1 MLRTR
6 VHRPPTTGLGGA
18 GRGRRQHAWCR
29 DDGSATVELVL
40 LTPLLVGLLLF
51 VVLCGRL
58 VSVQL
63 DVDAAA
69 HDAARAASIA
79 RTVPTATTDA
89 RQAALA
95 TLAARNRV
103 CASPTITVDT
113 GGLRPGV
120 VVTVT
125 VVCQVPLSDLA
136 MLDIGGSR
144 AVSSTA
150 SSPVDVY
157 RGTALGFGGTHAATR
172 GNPSG
177 GGPA

>member
-1 MLRTR
+1 MLGTR
-6 VHRPPTTGLGGA
+6 VHLQPITTQGGA
-18 GRGRRQHAWCR
+18 RQDEHQAPRRR
-29 DDGSATVELVL
+29 DDGSSTVELVL
-40 LTPLLVGLLLF
+40 LAPLLVGLLLF

-79 RTVPTATTDA
+79 RTVPAATSAA
-89 RQAALA
+89 RQAAMA
-95 TLAARNRV
+95 TLAGRNRV

-113 GGLRPGV
+113 GGLRPGG

-125 VVCQVPLSDLA
+125 VVCQVPLADLA
-136 MLDIGGSR
+136 LVNVGGSR

-150 SSPVDVY
+150 SSPLDVY
-157 RGTALGFGGTHAATR
+157 RAGLGG
-172 GNPSG
+172 SS
-177 GGPA
+177 